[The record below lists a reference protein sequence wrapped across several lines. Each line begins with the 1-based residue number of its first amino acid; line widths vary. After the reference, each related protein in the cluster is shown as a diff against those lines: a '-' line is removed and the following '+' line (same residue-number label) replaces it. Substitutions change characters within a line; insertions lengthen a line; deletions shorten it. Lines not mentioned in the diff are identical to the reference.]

1 MTGQPPPTSS
11 PHAYRYPRAV
21 RENGSQQNPYGSR
34 VLGRHRGRERS
45 HGTPICPEAQK
56 IPDCRGATSLGRPN
70 CIRTARLSGGPEVPN
85 CELRAA
91 RSARNRAAASE
102 RRGWAVRRG
111 S

>member
-11 PHAYRYPRAV
+11 PHAYRYPRAM

-34 VLGRHRGRERS
+34 
-45 HGTPICPEAQK
+45 
-56 IPDCRGATSLGRPN
+56 
-70 CIRTARLSGGPEVPN
+70 TARLSGGPDVPN

-102 RRGWAVRRG
+102 RRGRAIRRD